1 MSVARI
7 LDPLTGKIEAKFL
20 PTGPQPAHPYVEN
33 PMVDNLD
40 ANNLNIDNLFHLQC
54 AELIPGTIEDV
65 NSVVGQPGSV
75 LESTGVAVQWVN
87 ISRDVGTVI
96 QTVTGPFEITGN
108 PVGPQFTIP
117 KEGAYL
123 FSIYIDAETL
133 VVPPAPIVGTNG
145 VEFNLFQTGII
156 TGVVPNSK
164 IIFTYD
170 ELKQYSAVSGGNS
183 EFLGKQVIVFLLK
196 DSLVN
201 FDIGR
206 DGAPTGGS
214 IKFELIQM
222 C

>member
-20 PTGPQPAHPYVEN
+20 PTGQQPAHPYVEN
-33 PMVDNLD
+33 PMVNNLD
-40 ANNLNIDNLFHLQC
+40 GNNLNIDNIFHLQC
-54 AELIPGTIEDV
+54 TELIPGTIEDV
-65 NSVVGQPGSV
+65 NGLTGQPGEV
-75 LESTGVAVQWVN
+75 LESTGVAVQYVT

-96 QTVTGPFEITGN
+96 QTITGPFEIDGN
-108 PVGPQFTIP
+108 PVGAQFTIP

-145 VEFNLFQTGII
+145 VEFDLLQTIPAP
-156 TGVVPNSK
+156 TVVPNSK
-164 IIFTYD
+164 IVFTYD
-170 ELKQYSAVSGGNS
+170 ELKQFSNVSGGNS

-196 DSLVN
+196 DSVIN